1 MKKSFFILVI
11 IVSIILFTSNIRESE
26 VRHRINRM
34 DSENSTVLQDTMHE
48 SNEKIEKK
56 DVLSDYYGCY
66 KIVQFCFTQYYSSIK
81 YDVMTEQEADML
93 LGRIVFV
100 EPDLLV
106 TYDSERALG
115 MNAENGGFDG
125 NYMIKKYIIENP
137 SYKWELLTADTVE
150 DYLKPN
156 SDMEW
161 ALGKDYY
168 EQLEGIITLP
178 RLASPYGTQF
188 YYTMKDKTKL
198 AMYSTLTNQYYIL
211 EKCDMLQEKSS
222 EIEDDEKKIILEK
235 IYGKYDVV
243 EFIPTKYY
251 PAADS
256 GGYTILPKE
265 EADLMIGKQI
275 EISEDIFITY
285 DNFRL
290 PNSSIMNRIEDG
302 YWIEKVEI
310 KNPEYQIERKPYNEI
325 YGIRDDILPDELWQ
339 QEYIEINVF
348 PGYETKGARVLPQL
362 YLMNDGKIVMY
373 SMGEYFLLNSY

>member
-211 EKCDMLQEKSS
+211 EKCDMIQEKSS

-251 PAADS
+251 PAVDS

-339 QEYIEINVF
+339 QEYIEINVL

>member
-211 EKCDMLQEKSS
+211 EKCDMIQEKSS

-251 PAADS
+251 PAVDS

-290 PNSSIMNRIEDG
+290 PNSSIMNRNEDG

-339 QEYIEINVF
+339 QEYIEINVL

>member
-211 EKCDMLQEKSS
+211 EKCDMIQEKSS

-251 PAADS
+251 PAVDS

>member
-198 AMYSTLTNQYYIL
+198 NMYSTLTNQYYIL
-211 EKCDMLQEKSS
+211 EKCDMIQEKSS

-251 PAADS
+251 PAVDS

-339 QEYIEINVF
+339 QEYIEINVL

>member
-211 EKCDMLQEKSS
+211 EKCDMIQEKLS

-251 PAADS
+251 PAVDS

-290 PNSSIMNRIEDG
+290 SNSSIMNRIEDG

>member
-1 MKKSFFILVI
+1 M
-11 IVSIILFTSNIRESE
+11 
-26 VRHRINRM
+26 RHRINRM

-211 EKCDMLQEKSS
+211 EKCDMIQEKSS

-251 PAADS
+251 PAVDS

-339 QEYIEINVF
+339 QEYVEINVF